1 MRGLSR
7 LFLLGLLVLSTPASA
22 SPDVDFPQPGYS
34 YGGKVR
40 GGPGM
45 NYRQVGSLRE
55 GDRILILNGT
65 GAMMN
70 GYEWFQIRYRNGRTG
85 YQWGG
90 LMCSQKPYPTIFRV
104 CNGPS
109 LAAGQPNNGQ
119 PNYGQPN
126 NGQPNY
132 GQSYNSQPNYG
143 QPAQNPYPAPVQVNG
158 YNVSQVFHSRGSFS
172 QAGGGQWEELND
184 QGRVTFRFQE
194 QQRDEWSVY
203 LYDASRNVSLQLDLH
218 RRQILYGVGNAP
230 KSPLYAITNA
240 IADVAPAQPQTGGGY
255 PQPADPNS
263 LTVHY
268 TCAEGLP
275 LTVTYVNSG
284 NGHVIFSIDG
294 SPQTRLE
301 QVVSGSGSRYTNG
314 TYTLY
319 SKGNSASLESP
330 SGLDRCYER

>member
-1 MRGLSR
+1 MRGFLQ
-7 LFLLGLLVLSTPASA
+7 LVLLGLLALSSPATA

-40 GGPGM
+40 GGPGI

-55 GDRILILNGT
+55 GDSILILNGT

-104 CNGPS
+104 CNGPR
-109 LAAGQPNNGQ
+109 LDAGQ

-126 NGQPNY
+126 NGQ
-132 GQSYNSQPNYG
+132 SNYG

-158 YNVSQVFHSRGSFS
+158 YNVSQVFHSGGSFS

-194 QQRDEWSVY
+194 QARDEWSVY

-218 RRQILYGVGNAP
+218 RRQVLYGLGNAP
-230 KSPLYAITNA
+230 KGPLYAITNA
-240 IADVAPAQPQTGGGY
+240 IADAGPSQPQTGGGY
-255 PQPADPNS
+255 PQPADSNS
-263 LTVHY
+263 ITVHY

-330 SGLDRCYER
+330 SGLDQCYER

>member
-1 MRGLSR
+1 MRNL
-7 LFLLGLLVLSTPASA
+7 LQIVLLGLLALSTPVKA

-90 LMCSQKPYPTIFRV
+90 IMCSQNPYPTIFRV
-104 CNGPS
+104 CNGPK
-109 LAAGQPNNGQ
+109 LDTGR
-119 PNYGQPN
+119 
-126 NGQPNY
+126 
-132 GQSYNSQPNYG
+132 
-143 QPAQNPYPAPVQVNG
+143 PAQNPNPEPNPGPVQVNG
-158 YNVSQVFHSRGSFS
+158 YNVSQVFHPGGSFS
-172 QAGGGQWEELND
+172 QAGGGQWEELNN
-184 QGRVTFRFQE
+184 QGRVTFRFRE

-218 RRQILYGVGNAP
+218 RRQILYAVGNAP

-240 IADVAPAQPQTGGGY
+240 IADVAPAQPRTGGVY
-255 PQPADPNS
+255 PQPAGPNS
-263 LTVHY
+263 TTVHY
-268 TCAEGLP
+268 TCTEGIP

-284 NGHVIFSIDG
+284 NGHVLYSIDG
-294 SPQTRLE
+294 SPQARLE
-301 QVVSGSGSRYTNG
+301 QVVSGSGSRYTDG
-314 TYTLY
+314 TFTIH
-319 SKGNSASLESP
+319 SKGNSASFQSP
-330 SGLDRCYER
+330 SGLDQCFER

>member
-1 MRGLSR
+1 MRGFLR
-7 LFLLGLLVLSTPASA
+7 LLLLGLLALSTPVKA

-40 GGPGM
+40 GGPGI
-45 NYRQVGSLRE
+45 NYRQVGSLYE
-55 GDRILILNGT
+55 GDAILILNGT

-90 LMCSQKPYPTIFRV
+90 LMCSQNPYPTIFRV
-104 CNGPS
+104 CNGPR
-109 LAAGQPNNGQ
+109 LDAGQPNG
-119 PNYGQPN
+119 
-126 NGQPNY
+126 
-132 GQSYNSQPNYG
+132 G
-143 QPAQNPYPAPVQVNG
+143 QPAQNPNSYPAQVNG

-172 QAGGGQWEELND
+172 QAGGGLWEELND

-194 QQRDEWSVY
+194 QRRDEWSVY
-203 LYDASRNVSLQLDLH
+203 LFDASRNVSLQLDLH
-218 RRQILYGVGNAP
+218 RRQVLYAQGKQP

-240 IADVAPAQPQTGGGY
+240 ISGGPSGGNSQPRTGGVY

-263 LTVHY
+263 ITVHY

-294 SPQTRLE
+294 SPRTRLE
-301 QVVSGSGSRYTNG
+301 QVVSGSGARYTNG

-330 SGLDRCYER
+330 SGFDQCSER

>member
-1 MRGLSR
+1 MRGFLQ
-7 LFLLGLLVLSTPASA
+7 LVLLGLLALSTPASA
-22 SPDVDFPQPGYS
+22 SPDVDFPQPGTS

-45 NYRQVGSLRE
+45 QYRQVGSLRE

-90 LMCSQKPYPTIFRV
+90 LMCSQTPYPTIFRV
-104 CNGPS
+104 CNGPR
-109 LAAGQPNNGQ
+109 LDAGQPNHGQPNNGQ
-119 PNYGQPN
+119 P
-126 NGQPNY
+126 
-132 GQSYNSQPNYG
+132 
-143 QPAQNPYPAPVQVNG
+143 AQNPNTGPVQVNG
-158 YNVSQVFHSRGSFS
+158 YNVSQVFHSGGSFS

-218 RRQILYGVGNAP
+218 RRQVLYGLGNAP
-230 KSPLYAITNA
+230 KGPLYAITNA
-240 IADVAPAQPQTGGGY
+240 IADAAPAQPQTGGGY
-255 PQPADPNS
+255 PQPADSNS
-263 LTVHY
+263 ITVHY

-330 SGLDRCYER
+330 SGLDQCHER

>member
-1 MRGLSR
+1 LFKAGIFMRNL
-7 LFLLGLLVLSTPASA
+7 LQIVLLGLLALSAPASA

-90 LMCSQKPYPTIFRV
+90 IMCSQNPYPTIFRV
-104 CNGPS
+104 CNGPRFDT
-109 LAAGQPNNGQ
+109 
-119 PNYGQPN
+119 
-126 NGQPNY
+126 
-132 GQSYNSQPNYG
+132 G
-143 QPAQNPYPAPVQVNG
+143 QPAQNPNAGPVQVNG
-158 YNVSQVFHSRGSFS
+158 YNVSQVFHSGGSFS
-172 QAGGGQWEELND
+172 QAGGGQWDELND
-184 QGRVTFRFQE
+184 QGRVSFRFRE

-218 RRQILYGVGNAP
+218 RRQILYAVGNAP
-230 KSPLYAITNA
+230 KSPIYAITNA
-240 IADVAPAQPQTGGGY
+240 IVDVTPAQRRTGGVY
-255 PQPADPNS
+255 PQPAGPNS
-263 LTVHY
+263 TTVHY
-268 TCAEGLP
+268 TCPEGIP

-284 NGHVIFSIDG
+284 NGHVLYSIDG
-294 SPQTRLE
+294 SPQARLE
-301 QVVSGSGSRYTNG
+301 QVVSGSGSRYTDG
-314 TYTLY
+314 TFTIH
-319 SKGNSASLESP
+319 SKGNSASFESP
-330 SGLDRCYER
+330 TGFDQCFER